1 MSMDEFPLLD
11 VPELVSCL
19 QECDFSAATL
29 ETITKPT
36 SHSIIK
42 LYQQIIDLFA
52 NINTETYSIQPNQDM
67 IETLDTSNTIPIAIL
82 NLTCHKFFKVIGISD
97 FNMMD
102 LCKPDFQ
109 RTRRLLS
116 AVVNYARFREER
128 IFDCKESI
136 QQMSDLSDVLES
148 KFDSFNLLRQQ
159 NNEIRSELGYLNNDM
174 NSEEKNIEDN
184 EEFNVE
190 KLDKMSNDLEIQ
202 LKSLTKKQES
212 LSLEYESYKLTK
224 NDLLTELEKYG
235 FQLVELESK
244 RDKLK
249 KISDTDIVELDENI
263 KQLKET
269 LSTNKDKLQTLATK
283 KDNLEITLKTLERI
297 ISELYDLTNVIS
309 SDLKVSYG
317 REISII
323 NTKKTLIE
331 KKTTL
336 ENLLKTSLSSQL
348 KLAKEQLSRQE
359 IIRSNLKKDMAS
371 KIQENEEKITDLNNI
386 YSNEIMKRLMETDK
400 HITNDI
406 IEKEVKSIEL
416 DIHSKKQQF
425 NNELD
430 ELEEEY
436 ILLIN
441 HVKDYMTT
449 VLSNLD

>member
-1 MSMDEFPLLD
+1 MDEFPLLD

-36 SHSIIK
+36 SNSIIK

-52 NINTETYSIQPNQDM
+52 NINTETYYNEDVTDVS
-67 IETLDTSNTIPIAIL
+67 DTSNTIPIAIL
-82 NLTCHKFFKVIGISD
+82 NLTCHKFFKVIGIPD

-159 NNEIRSELGYLNNDM
+159 NNEIRAELGYLNNDQ
-174 NSEEKNIEDN
+174 NSENKNIEDN

-190 KLDKMSNDLEIQ
+190 KLDEMSNDLEIQ

-224 NDLLTELEKYG
+224 NDLLAQLEKYG

-249 KISDTDIVELDENI
+249 KMSDTDVTELDENI
-263 KQLKET
+263 KQLQKT
-269 LSTNKDKLQTLATK
+269 LSENKDKLQNLVNK
-283 KDNLEITLKTLERI
+283 KDNLEVTLKTLERV

-348 KLAKEQLSRQE
+348 KLANEQLSRQE
-359 IIRSNLKKDMAS
+359 IIRSNLKKDMAL
-371 KIQENEEKITDLNNI
+371 KIQENEEKINNLRNT
-386 YSNEIMKRLMETDK
+386 YSNEIMKRLRETDE

-416 DIHSKKQQF
+416 EINSKKQQF
-425 NNELD
+425 NDELE

-436 ILLIN
+436 MLLIN

-449 VLSNLD
+449 ILNNLD

>member
-309 SDLKVSYG
+309 SDLKVSYV
-317 REISII
+317 I
-323 NTKKTLIE
+323 
-331 KKTTL
+331 
-336 ENLLKTSLSSQL
+336 
-348 KLAKEQLSRQE
+348 
-359 IIRSNLKKDMAS
+359 
-371 KIQENEEKITDLNNI
+371 
-386 YSNEIMKRLMETDK
+386 
-400 HITNDI
+400 
-406 IEKEVKSIEL
+406 
-416 DIHSKKQQF
+416 
-425 NNELD
+425 
-430 ELEEEY
+430 
-436 ILLIN
+436 
-441 HVKDYMTT
+441 
-449 VLSNLD
+449 

>member
-36 SHSIIK
+36 SPSIIK

-52 NINTETYSIQPNQDM
+52 NINTENYSIQPNQDM
-67 IETLDTSNTIPIAIL
+67 TETLDTSNTIPIAIL

-128 IFDCKESI
+128 IFDYKESI

-159 NNEIRSELGYLNNDM
+159 NNEIRAELGHLNNDL
-174 NSEEKNIEDN
+174 NYESRNIEDD
-184 EEFNVE
+184 EEYNTE
-190 KLDKMSNDLEIQ
+190 KLDNMSNDLEVQ
-202 LKSLTKKQES
+202 LKSLTKQQES

-224 NDLLTELEKYG
+224 NDLLTELEKCG
-235 FQLVELESK
+235 FQLIELESK

-249 KISDTDIVELDENI
+249 KISDTDVVILDENI
-263 KQLKET
+263 KQLQET
-269 LSTNKDKLQTLATK
+269 LSANKDKLQTLITK

-317 REISII
+317 REISIM

-331 KKTTL
+331 KKITL

-359 IIRSNLKKDMAS
+359 IIHSNLKKDMAS
-371 KIQENEEKITDLNNI
+371 KIQENEEKINDLNNI

-416 DIHSKKQQF
+416 EIHSKKQQF
-425 NNELD
+425 SNELD

-441 HVKDYMTT
+441 HVKDYMST

>member
-36 SHSIIK
+36 SPSIIK

-52 NINTETYSIQPNQDM
+52 NINTENYSIQPNQDM
-67 IETLDTSNTIPIAIL
+67 TETLDTSNTIPIAIL

-128 IFDCKESI
+128 IFDYKESI

-159 NNEIRSELGYLNNDM
+159 NNEIRAELGHLNNDL
-174 NSEEKNIEDN
+174 NYESRNIEDD
-184 EEFNVE
+184 EEYNTK
-190 KLDKMSNDLEIQ
+190 KLDNMSNDLEVQ
-202 LKSLTKKQES
+202 LKSLTKQQES

-224 NDLLTELEKYG
+224 NDLLTELEKCG
-235 FQLVELESK
+235 FQLIELESK

-249 KISDTDIVELDENI
+249 KISDTDVVILDENI
-263 KQLKET
+263 KQLQET
-269 LSTNKDKLQTLATK
+269 LSANKDKLQTLITK

-317 REISII
+317 REISIM

-331 KKTTL
+331 KKITL

-359 IIRSNLKKDMAS
+359 IIHSNLKKDMAS
-371 KIQENEEKITDLNNI
+371 KIQENEEKINDLNNI

-416 DIHSKKQQF
+416 EIHSKKQQF
-425 NNELD
+425 SNELD

-441 HVKDYMTT
+441 HVKDYMST

>member
-36 SHSIIK
+36 SSSIIK

-52 NINTETYSIQPNQDM
+52 NINTENYSIQPNQDM
-67 IETLDTSNTIPIAIL
+67 TETLDTSNTIPIAIL

-97 FNMMD
+97 FNMID

-128 IFDCKESI
+128 IFDYKESI

-159 NNEIRSELGYLNNDM
+159 NNEIKAELGYLNNDL
-174 NSEEKNIEDN
+174 NSESRNIEDD
-184 EEFNVE
+184 EEYSTE
-190 KLDKMSNDLEIQ
+190 KLDNMSNDLEVQ
-202 LKSLTKKQES
+202 LKSLTKQQES

-244 RDKLK
+244 RNKLK
-249 KISDTDIVELDENI
+249 KISDIDVVILDENI
-263 KQLKET
+263 KQLQET
-269 LSTNKDKLQTLATK
+269 LSANKDKLQTLITK

-317 REISII
+317 REISIM

-331 KKTTL
+331 KKITL

-359 IIRSNLKKDMAS
+359 IIHSNLKKDMTS
-371 KIQENEEKITDLNNI
+371 KIQENEQKINDLNNI

-416 DIHSKKQQF
+416 EIHSKKQQF
-425 NNELD
+425 SNELD

-441 HVKDYMTT
+441 HVKDYMST